1 VSGWSCS
8 SQAAIHGPKALIAAK
23 KDSGPPGPR
32 RQADARFALQGMH
45 TLKKPK
51 MRNRCVHSRQPE
63 SARHLA
69 ADANPSERAD
79 HFGIRISIGTD
90 GMLKSSPHA
99 AAPHSMF
106 TFGPTPSDDCVRLTL
121 GGDFH
126 RRRLGH
132 PGLERTQPSRE
143 AVGVPPF
150 PSKRSRPPRVWI
162 AAAHLIPLKRH
173 DTRRRRDPGSG
184 MCRGPFDR
192 MASSEAMNDRSHLA
206 LVCGR
211 KRRGSGSRRKSQGDD
226 VDADRTSRNPS
237 GNARH
242 ADRAAA
248 GNTAR
253 QPKPGSAAA
262 DA

>member
-1 VSGWSCS
+1 VRSFLDVHERRALCLMRRARSMAAGSSVSGSSCS
-8 SQAAIHGPKALIAAK
+8 NQAAIHGPKALIAAK
-23 KDSGPPGPR
+23 KDPGPPGPR

-51 MRNRCVHSRQPE
+51 MRNRCVHSRLPE

-106 TFGPTPSDDCVRLTL
+106 TFGPTPSDDCVRRTL
-121 GGDFH
+121 DGDFH

-132 PGLERTQPSRE
+132 PGLARTQPSRE

-162 AAAHLIPLKRH
+162 AAAHL
-173 DTRRRRDPGSG
+173 
-184 MCRGPFDR
+184 
-192 MASSEAMNDRSHLA
+192 RSPSNATIRVAGGTLA
-206 LVCGR
+206 PACAGV
-211 KRRGSGSRRKSQGDD
+211 
-226 VDADRTSRNPS
+226 PS
-237 GNARH
+237 IAW
-242 ADRAAA
+242 RAA
-248 GNTAR
+248 
-253 QPKPGSAAA
+253 KP
-262 DA
+262 

>member
-1 VSGWSCS
+1 VSGSSCS
-8 SQAAIHGPKALIAAK
+8 SQAAIHGPEALIAAK
-23 KDSGPPGPR
+23 KDPGPPGPATPSGR
-32 RQADARFALQGMH
+32 EVRSARNAYAQKAENEKSLRPLS
-45 TLKKPK
+45 T
-51 MRNRCVHSRQPE
+51 PE

-106 TFGPTPSDDCVRLTL
+106 TFGPTPSRKADL
-121 GGDFH
+121 G
-126 RRRLGH
+126 RRLSPAPPGH

-173 DTRRRRDPGSG
+173 DTRRRRDLGSG
-184 MCRGPFDR
+184 MGRGPFDR

-248 GNTAR
+248 GNPAR